1 VPDLRVRVIRS
12 VVAAHDEWCDHP
24 GSRTVAV
31 EIRMVDKLSRV
42 RTLAREIVAQTLPAD
57 REMFLCWLQELKA
70 LRDRDLS
77 FREKAIA
84 VARLTHDRRGVW
96 PLVKITAST
105 LRKHGWT
112 DRSWKARLS
121 VGAAVATLASVGS
134 AGAGIAAL
142 GGAIGVPLWLV
153 FGAGGILAG
162 TLIDELLEALPPRE
176 PRHPT
181 VVVTPAFLQKQLSE
195 PPAGDAE
202 MVPSGVAGA
211 ERSQSDRQQTGGEKP
226 RSLAGSSAGGS

>member
-1 VPDLRVRVIRS
+1 
-12 VVAAHDEWCDHP
+12 
-24 GSRTVAV
+24 
-31 EIRMVDKLSRV
+31 MVDKLSGA

-57 REMFLCWLQELKA
+57 REMFLCWLEELKA

-96 PLVKITAST
+96 PLVKMTART

-121 VGAAVATLASVGS
+121 VGAVAATLASVGS

-153 FGAGGILAG
+153 FGAGGILGG
-162 TLIDELLEALPPRE
+162 TLIDELLKVLPPRG
-176 PRHPT
+176 PKHPT

-202 MVPSGVAGA
+202 MVASGVAGT
-211 ERSQSDRQQTGGEKP
+211 ERSQSDRKQIDRQTS
-226 RSLAGSSAGGS
+226 RSVAGSSR